1 MKPTGGDVTLEV
13 FDGQRW
19 IEAGQVAR
27 FEWGTNGKIAGAT
40 WSWEPLP
47 REITVEVNFTPDRR
61 FWRKVRRLVY
71 GEQPRPPSRKPRR
84 CLHGGR
90 WPKLRRNGG

>member
-1 MKPTGGDVTLEV
+1 MLEV

-27 FEWGTNGKIAGAT
+27 FQFGTTAA
-40 WSWEPLP
+40 SAPRREPLLK
-47 REITVEVNFTPDRR
+47 EITVEVNFTPDRR

-71 GEQPRPPSRKPRR
+71 GEQPRLPGRKPRR
-84 CLHGGR
+84 RLHGGR